1 MSGENSVPISPY
13 SRSEIEQLKEKLKG
27 KEGSEKWLK
36 MIDEYLNLEN
46 EE

>member
-1 MSGENSVPISPY
+1 MSEENSFPESPY

-36 MIDEYLNLEN
+36 MIDEYLNLKK